1 MKDRLKRIRNFSII
15 AHIDHGKSTLA
26 DRILEKTESVSERDM
41 KSQILDGMDLERE
54 RGITIKLTAV
64 NVNYKAKDGEDYILH
79 LIDTP
84 GHIDFTYE
92 VSRSLAACEGALLV
106 VDAVQGVE
114 AQTLANVYLALE
126 HDLTIIP
133 VINKIDLPNADVE
146 RVKKEIEDIVGIPTD
161 NAILTSARTG
171 EGITDVLEAIVNLIP
186 PPTGDINKPLAALI
200 FDSRF
205 DVYRGAIAYVRIK
218 DGSVKKG
225 DVIKM
230 HNTGATYEVVEV
242 GVLSPHEVPVDIL
255 LPGDVGYISA
265 SIKVINH
272 VHVGDTI
279 TLRDKPTKDP
289 FPGYRK
295 LNPVVFCG
303 LYPIDNADYNDL
315 KDALE
320 KLSLNDSSLIYE
332 PENSVALGFGF
343 RCGFLGLLH
352 MEIIQERLEREFD
365 VGLIATAPSV
375 IYKVNLTNGKQIT
388 LDNPVDLPEPQTIES
403 IEEPFVS
410 AEILCP
416 PDYIGPVMELAENK
430 RGTYVSLHYL
440 ETNRVEIKYELPLSE
455 IVYDF
460 FDKLKSVSRGY
471 ATFDYNFSE
480 YKKGKLVKL
489 DILVN
494 GEVVDAF
501 SSIVHSNFAYERGK
515 ALTQKLK
522 KVIPQHMFEV
532 PIQAAIGKKIIA
544 RETIRALRKD
554 VLARCYGGDV
564 TRKRKLLEQQKRG
577 KKRMKAIGNVE
588 IPQEAF
594 LTILKDIE

>member
-84 GHIDFTYE
+84 GHVDFTYE

-332 PENSVALGFGF
+332 SENSVALGFGF

>member
-1 MKDRLKRIRNFSII
+1 MKERLKKIRNFSII

-26 DRILEKTESVSERDM
+26 DRILEKTESISARDM

-84 GHIDFTYE
+84 GHVDFTYE

>member
-64 NVNYKAKDGEDYILH
+64 NVNYKAKDDEDYILH

-84 GHIDFTYE
+84 GHVDFTYE

>member
-84 GHIDFTYE
+84 GHVDFTYE

-255 LPGDVGYISA
+255 LPGDVSYISA

>member
-84 GHIDFTYE
+84 GHVDFTYE

-501 SSIVHSNFAYERGK
+501 SSSVHSNFAYERGK

>member
-84 GHIDFTYE
+84 GHVDFTYE

>member
-1 MKDRLKRIRNFSII
+1 MEDRLKRIRNFSII

-84 GHIDFTYE
+84 GHVDFTYE

-279 TLRDKPTKDP
+279 TLRDNPTKDP

-501 SSIVHSNFAYERGK
+501 SSIVHSDFAYERGK

>member
-1 MKDRLKRIRNFSII
+1 MEDRLKRIRNFSII

-84 GHIDFTYE
+84 GHVDFTYE

-171 EGITDVLEAIVNLIP
+171 EGITDVLDAIVNLIP

-279 TLRDKPTKDP
+279 TLRDNPTKDP

-501 SSIVHSNFAYERGK
+501 SSIVHSDFAYERGK